1 MMQGRRRPG
10 AGGEVNGNVANYR
23 SQDSKNKRRG
33 PVVFNEPQKLHK
45 MLADMGLGSRRELED
60 WIIAGR
66 ISVNSLPAH
75 VGQRVGPEDK
85 VRVNGKLIHI
95 HFAQRAPRVLIYHKP
110 EGEIVSRDDPEGRPS
125 VFDKLPKVGGGR
137 WIAVGR
143 LDFNTSGLL
152 VFTTSGELANKLMH
166 PSYELERE
174 YAVRLIGELTPEQS
188 KKLTEGI
195 ELEDGIAKFNSL
207 ADGGGEGSNH
217 WYRVTL
223 SEGRNREVRRMFEAI
238 GLTVSRLM
246 RVRYG
251 PFELPRRL
259 ARGKSEEL
267 KAEQVEKLLS
277 VVPAKGRQRKG
288 PAEEA
293 RPPVD
298 GEAPTSP
305 KRGRRRGPRKPREAG
320 EGGNRA
326 APQQGAPSPQ
336 GGEGDAPARK
346 RAPRRR
352 RRPSAKP
359 AAGGGEA

>member
-1 MMQGRRRPG
+1 
-10 AGGEVNGNVANYR
+10 
-23 SQDSKNKRRG
+23 
-33 PVVFNEPQKLHK
+33 
-45 MLADMGLGSRRELED
+45 
-60 WIIAGR
+60 
-66 ISVNSLPAH
+66 
-75 VGQRVGPEDK
+75 
-85 VRVNGKLIHI
+85 
-95 HFAQRAPRVLIYHKP
+95 
-110 EGEIVSRDDPEGRPS
+110 
-125 VFDKLPKVGGGR
+125 
-137 WIAVGR
+137 
-143 LDFNTSGLL
+143 
-152 VFTTSGELANKLMH
+152 
-166 PSYELERE
+166 
-174 YAVRLIGELTPEQS
+174 
-188 KKLTEGI
+188 
-195 ELEDGIAKFNSL
+195 
-207 ADGGGEGSNH
+207 
-217 WYRVTL
+217 
-223 SEGRNREVRRMFEAI
+223 MFEAI

-277 VVPAKGRQRKG
+277 VVPAKGKQRKG

-298 GEAPTSP
+298 GETPTSPP

-336 GGEGDAPARK
+336 GGEGVAPARK

-352 RRPSAKP
+352 RRSSAKP

>member
-1 MMQGRRRPG
+1 
-10 AGGEVNGNVANYR
+10 
-23 SQDSKNKRRG
+23 
-33 PVVFNEPQKLHK
+33 
-45 MLADMGLGSRRELED
+45 
-60 WIIAGR
+60 
-66 ISVNSLPAH
+66 
-75 VGQRVGPEDK
+75 
-85 VRVNGKLIHI
+85 
-95 HFAQRAPRVLIYHKP
+95 
-110 EGEIVSRDDPEGRPS
+110 
-125 VFDKLPKVGGGR
+125 
-137 WIAVGR
+137 
-143 LDFNTSGLL
+143 
-152 VFTTSGELANKLMH
+152 
-166 PSYELERE
+166 
-174 YAVRLIGELTPEQS
+174 
-188 KKLTEGI
+188 
-195 ELEDGIAKFNSL
+195 
-207 ADGGGEGSNH
+207 
-217 WYRVTL
+217 
-223 SEGRNREVRRMFEAI
+223 
-238 GLTVSRLM
+238 
-246 RVRYG
+246 VRYG

-277 VVPAKGRQRKG
+277 VVPAKGKQRKG

-326 APQQGAPSPQ
+326 APQQSAPSPQ